1 VKLGP
6 PTPVCEHGQ
15 LLFSGYSQTS

>member
-15 LLFSGYSQTS
+15 LLFSGYSQKS